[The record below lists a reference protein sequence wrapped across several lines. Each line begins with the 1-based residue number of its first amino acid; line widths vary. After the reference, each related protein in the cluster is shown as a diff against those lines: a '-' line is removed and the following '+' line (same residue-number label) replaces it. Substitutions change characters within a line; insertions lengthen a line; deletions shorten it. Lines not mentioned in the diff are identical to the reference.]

1 MKEAVR
7 RGLFET
13 NSSSVHS
20 ITMCSDDEWT
30 KWVNGEI
37 FFDSVYKNFYE
48 PNQDIE
54 RARACQSWD
63 EAWDLH
69 VSDKRNE
76 YFNDCYHRFLTYE
89 EFNDWEYI
97 DLETYDAE
105 YTTDKG
111 ETVHAFGY
119 YGHD

>member
-1 MKEAVR
+1 MKEVVR

-30 KWVNGEI
+30 KWVNDEVY
-37 FFDSVYKNFYE
+37 FDRVVKKFYE

-54 RARACQSWD
+54 RARKCQSWD

-69 VSDKRNE
+69 ASDKRNE

-97 DLETYDAE
+97 DYKTYDTE

>member
-1 MKEAVR
+1 MKEVVR

-13 NSSSVHS
+13 NSSSIHS
-20 ITMCSDDEWT
+20 ITMCSDDEWS
-30 KWVNGEI
+30 KWVNGETY
-37 FFDSVYKNFYE
+37 FDRVCKKFYE
-48 PNQDIE
+48 LNEDIE

-63 EAWDLH
+63 EAWDLYE
-69 VSDKRNE
+69 SDKRNE
-76 YFNDCYHRFLTYE
+76 YFHDCYHRFLTYE

-97 DLETYDAE
+97 DFETYDAE
-105 YTTDKG
+105 YTTDNG